1 MTELQKKSRQLELLN
16 NAYESIISRKSWYT
30 HPVTDEYGGYV
41 KDENGITVY
50 ELDDNV
56 DAIENIDII
65 EQTAKAFLA
74 WAMKF

>member
-16 NAYESIISRKSWYT
+16 NAYENIISRKSWYT
-30 HPVTDEYGGYV
+30 HPMTDENGEYI
-41 KDENGITVY
+41 KDENGLTLY
-50 ELDDNV
+50 ELDDNE
-56 DAIENIDII
+56 DAKENIEII